1 MSPLSGVL
9 TETWALY
16 RRYAA
21 HFLLIAFVIYLVAAV
36 LVALL
41 SLAGLFGY
49 FLGEIIE
56 LAAVFLLQ
64 AALVKAVQDVRDGR
78 VDLSLSQTV
87 QAAVP
92 YLLPVA
98 AAGILAAIGITIGL
112 FLIIV
117 PGLILLT
124 FWCLIVPFIV
134 IGESGPIDAFSKS
147 WRTVRGYA
155 WNVFGTLVLVFL
167 IYLAFTIVLAL
178 ILVFLPTFLRSFVS
192 SVVVGT
198 LVAPFL
204 ALVIT
209 LIYYR
214 LTAAH
219 ASQPYTTTGPAR
231 RHGLGAPLPHHPRRL
246 HSRPHSAPCAPRP
259 PPRPQ
264 GPPVPRPPARGT
276 PRCRT
281 PRHKNLRHRPP
292 RSPAR
297 PPRRTRPHHRQAPPD
312 PPDRPALHGSA
323 YDHVRLEMVS
333 PTQIRA
339 LG

>member
-41 SLAGLFGY
+41 SLVGLFGY

-56 LAAVFLLQ
+56 LTAVFLLQ
-64 AALVKAVQDVRDGR
+64 AALVKAVQDIRDGR

-98 AAGILAAIGITIGL
+98 AAGILAAIGITVGL

-167 IYLAFTIVLAL
+167 LYLAFIIVLAL
-178 ILVFLPTFLRSFVS
+178 VLVFLPTFLRSFLS

-209 LIYYR
+209 LIYDR

-219 ASQPYTTTGPAR
+219 ASQPYTTAGPAPATAWEPPYPTTPA
-231 RHGLGAPLPHHPRRL
+231 GSTATPPPPPAPPGSSTAPE
-246 HSRPHSAPCAPRP
+246 PSAPPAPGPRDATLPYRTPQEP
-259 PPRPQ
+259 PPPAPTEP
-264 GPPVPRPPARGT
+264 GPAT
-276 PRCRT
+276 
-281 PRHKNLRHRPP
+281 
-292 RSPAR
+292 
-297 PPRRTRPHHRQAPPD
+297 PPD
-312 PPDRPALHGSA
+312 SPPPPPPSN
-323 YDHVRLEMVS
+323 
-333 PTQIRA
+333 P
-339 LG
+339 

>member
-9 TETWALY
+9 ADTWALY

-41 SLAGLFGY
+41 SLVGLFGF

-56 LAAVFLLQ
+56 LTAVFLLQ
-64 AALVKAVQDVRDGR
+64 AALVKAVQDIRDGR

-98 AAGILAAIGITIGL
+98 AAGILAAIGITVGL

-167 IYLAFTIVLAL
+167 LYLAFIIVLAL
-178 ILVFLPTFLRSFVS
+178 VLVFLPTFLRSFLS

-219 ASQPYTTTGPAR
+219 ASQPYATAGPAPATAWEPPYPTTPA
-231 RHGLGAPLPHHPRRL
+231 GSTATPPPPPAPPGSSTAPE
-246 HSRPHSAPCAPRP
+246 PSAPPAPGPRDATLPYRTPQEP
-259 PPRPQ
+259 PPPAPTEP
-264 GPPVPRPPARGT
+264 GPAT
-276 PRCRT
+276 
-281 PRHKNLRHRPP
+281 
-292 RSPAR
+292 
-297 PPRRTRPHHRQAPPD
+297 PPD
-312 PPDRPALHGSA
+312 SPPPPPPSN
-323 YDHVRLEMVS
+323 
-333 PTQIRA
+333 P
-339 LG
+339 

>member
-41 SLAGLFGY
+41 SLVGLFGY

-56 LAAVFLLQ
+56 LTAVFLLQ
-64 AALVKAVQDVRDGR
+64 AALVKAVQDIRDGR

-134 IGESGPIDAFSKS
+134 IGETGPIDAFRKS

-167 IYLAFTIVLAL
+167 LYLAFTIVLAL
-178 ILVFLPTFLRSFVS
+178 ILVFLPTWLRSFVS

-219 ASQPYTTTGPAR
+219 ASQPYTTTGPAPATTWEPPYPTTPA
-231 RHGLGAPLPHHPRRL
+231 GSAATPPSGPPPAPPA
-246 HSRPHSAPCAPRP
+246 APPTAPRP
-259 PPRPQ
+259 SA
-264 GPPVPRPPARGT
+264 PPAPGPRDATLPYST
-276 PRCRT
+276 PPEPT
-281 PRHKNLRHRPP
+281 P
-292 RSPAR
+292 PA
-297 PPRRTRPHHRQAPPD
+297 PTEPGPATPPD
-312 PPDRPALHGSA
+312 PDRGAPPPAT
-323 YDHVRLEMVS
+323 
-333 PTQIRA
+333 P
-339 LG
+339 

>member
-1 MSPLSGVL
+1 MSPLNGVL

-16 RRYAA
+16 RKYAA

-56 LAAVFLLQ
+56 LTAVFLLQ

-78 VDLSLSQTV
+78 VDLGLSQTV

-112 FLIIV
+112 VLIIV

-134 IGESGPIDAFSKS
+134 IEDAGPIDAFGRSM
-147 WRTVRGYA
+147 RTVRGYA

-167 IYLAFTIVLAL
+167 LYLAFIIVLAL
-178 ILVFLPTFLRSFVS
+178 ILVFLPAWLRSFVS

-219 ASQPYTTTGPAR
+219 ASQPYTTTGPAPATTWEPPYPTTPA
-231 RHGLGAPLPHHPRRL
+231 GSAATPPPGPPPAPPATP
-246 HSRPHSAPCAPRP
+246 PTAPRP
-259 PPRPQ
+259 SA
-264 GPPVPRPPARGT
+264 PPAPGPRDATLPYST
-276 PRCRT
+276 PPEPT
-281 PRHKNLRHRPP
+281 P
-292 RSPAR
+292 PA
-297 PPRRTRPHHRQAPPD
+297 PTEPGPATPPD
-312 PPDRPALHGSA
+312 PDRGAPPPAT
-323 YDHVRLEMVS
+323 
-333 PTQIRA
+333 P
-339 LG
+339 

>member
-41 SLAGLFGY
+41 SLAGIIGY

-56 LAAVFLLQ
+56 LTAVFLLQ

-78 VDLSLSQTV
+78 VDLNFSQTV
-87 QAAVP
+87 QAALP

-98 AAGILAAIGITIGL
+98 AAGILAAIGITIGF

-134 IGESGPIDAFSKS
+134 IGESGPIDAFGKS
-147 WRTVRGYA
+147 WRTVRGHA

-167 IYLAFTIVLAL
+167 IYIAFTIVLAL
-178 ILVFLPTFLRSFVS
+178 ILLFLPTFLRSFVT

-214 LTAAH
+214 LSAAH
-219 ASQPYTTTGPAR
+219 ASQPYTTTGPSPTTVWEPPYPTAPADSTAAR
-231 RHGLGAPLPHHPRRL
+231 T
-246 HSRPHSAPCAPRP
+246 P
-259 PPRPQ
+259 PPTTAAT
-264 GPPVPRPPARGT
+264 PA
-276 PRCRT
+276 P
-281 PRHKNLRHRPP
+281 
-292 RSPAR
+292 S
-297 PPRRTRPHHRQAPPD
+297 QAPPGPSGPATPGPRD
-312 PPDRPALHGSA
+312 ATMPYPTPQEPPPPGPTESGPATPPEPPPPPPS
-323 YDHVRLEMVS
+323 S
-333 PTQIRA
+333 P
-339 LG
+339 

>member
-21 HFLLIAFVIYLVAAV
+21 HFLLIAFVIYLVTAV

-49 FLGEIIE
+49 FLGAIID
-56 LAAVFLLQ
+56 LTAVFLLQ

-87 QAAVP
+87 QAALP

-98 AAGILAAIGITIGL
+98 AAGILAAIGITIGF

-134 IGESGPIDAFSKS
+134 IGDSGPIDAFSKS

-167 IYLAFTIVLAL
+167 IYLAFIIVLAL
-178 ILVFLPTFLRSFVS
+178 ILVFLPTFLRSFLS

-219 ASQPYTTTGPAR
+219 ASQPYTTAGPAPTTAWEPPYPTTPA
-231 RHGLGAPLPHHPRRL
+231 GSTATPPPPPAPPGSSTAPE
-246 HSRPHSAPCAPRP
+246 PSAPPAPGPRDATLPYRTPQEP
-259 PPRPQ
+259 PPPAPTEP
-264 GPPVPRPPARGT
+264 GPAT
-276 PRCRT
+276 
-281 PRHKNLRHRPP
+281 
-292 RSPAR
+292 
-297 PPRRTRPHHRQAPPD
+297 PPD
-312 PPDRPALHGSA
+312 SPPPPPPSN
-323 YDHVRLEMVS
+323 
-333 PTQIRA
+333 P
-339 LG
+339 

>member
-87 QAAVP
+87 QAALP

-98 AAGILAAIGITIGL
+98 AAGILAAIGITIG
-112 FLIIV
+112 FVLIIV

-124 FWCLIVPFIV
+124 FWCLIVPHIV
-134 IGESGPIDAFSKS
+134 IGETGPIDAFSKS

-178 ILVFLPTFLRSFVS
+178 ILLFLPTFLRTFVS

-219 ASQPYTTTGPAR
+219 ASQPYTTTGP
-231 RHGLGAPLPHHPRRL
+231 GGATVWEPPYPTT
-246 HSRPHSAPCAPRP
+246 PADPTAAPTP
-259 PPRPQ
+259 PPATAAPAPPGPSGPTTPGPRDATLPYSTPQ
-264 GPPVPRPPARGT
+264 EPPPPAPTEPG
-276 PRCRT
+276 
-281 PRHKNLRHRPP
+281 
-292 RSPAR
+292 PA
-297 PPRRTRPHHRQAPPD
+297 TPPD
-312 PPDRPALHGSA
+312 SSPP
-323 YDHVRLEMVS
+323 S
-333 PTQIRA
+333 PSTP
-339 LG
+339 